1 MALSQQKFR
10 EIVLQVLFSFDI
22 AKADE
27 AHMLQL
33 MSTELEVSKKNVRF
47 ALERVKKIIEKMDEI
62 DNSIRSVSTSYNFD
76 RIHLVS
82 KNILRIGLF
91 ELFYDPEIPPKVAIA
106 EAIRLSRKFSSPES
120 ANFVNA
126 ILDHFYQKSL
136 GKSGYSEQ
144 LAKQMEFIEEK
155 EQKNI
160 ELAQEHLKEKI
171 NSKSPEE

>member
-27 AHMLQL
+27 ALMIQL
-33 MSTELEVSKKNVRF
+33 MSSQLEISKKNVRF
-47 ALERVKKIIEKMDEI
+47 ALEKVKQIIEKIDEI
-62 DNSIRSVSTSYNFD
+62 DDSIRSVSTSYNFE
-76 RIHLVS
+76 RIHAVN

-91 ELFYDPEIPPKVAIA
+91 ELFFDPTIPPKVVIA
-106 EAIRLSRKFSSPES
+106 EAIRLSRKFSSLES

-136 GKSGYSEQ
+136 GKVGHSEQ
-144 LAKQMEFIEEK
+144 LVRQMESIEEN

-160 ELAQEHLKEKI
+160 EFAQEHLQEK
-171 NSKSPEE
+171 NSDKILEE